1 MVENKWGLTDEEVE
15 EEIERLNATEAVK
28 LARREQRIKYRRRQ
42 KLYTMR
48 ALEKR
53 GLEMMAAGI
62 TREMLEAMFA
72 EDEDGESGIS

>member
-1 MVENKWGLTDEEVE
+1 MAENKWGLTDEEVE
-15 EEIERLNATEAVK
+15 EEIKRLNTTEAVK

-53 GLEMMAAGI
+53 GLELMAAGI
-62 TREMLEAMFA
+62 TSEMLEAMFA
-72 EDEDGESGIS
+72 EAEDGEE